1 MAIIKIILYAM
12 VIIAGIMF
20 FTLFRNGANL
30 FQDPGFSQ
38 RFSIFLTTNQA
49 VTADDHRFKE
59 LQTPVFNVGAEKLY
73 QQVLLA
79 ASQLGWEI
87 SAHDSDNQNARF
99 IVNSPMFLLQDDVY
113 VQVKAID
120 EKRSSLYMQSS
131 SRSGQADF
139 AANSGHI
146 QKLIAALKKLNTP
159 SM

>member
-1 MAIIKIILYAM
+1 MAILKIIVLAI
-12 VIIAGIMF
+12 VIIAGIVF

-38 RFSIFLTTNQA
+38 RFSVFLTTNQA

-87 SAHDSDNQNARF
+87 AGHDSGNQNAKF
-99 IVNSPMFLLQDDVY
+99 VVNSPMFLLQDDVY
-113 VQVKAID
+113 VQVQLID
-120 EKRSSLYMQSS
+120 INQSSLYVESS
-131 SRSGQADF
+131 SRIGRADL

-146 QKLIAALKKLNTP
+146 QALINKLKN
-159 SM
+159 